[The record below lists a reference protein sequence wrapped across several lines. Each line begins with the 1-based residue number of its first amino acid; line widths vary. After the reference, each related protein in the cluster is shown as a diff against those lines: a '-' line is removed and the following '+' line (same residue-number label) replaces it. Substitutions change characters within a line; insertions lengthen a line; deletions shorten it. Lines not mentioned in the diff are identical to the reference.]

1 MMSASSGGARIVTGP
16 SEIDF
21 DRDDLLSGLDAS
33 STHAAQPIPGLSF
46 GQTYALQLDFPPID
60 ELSDTVQVLWRG
72 QEIARIPPED
82 QGGEPIVVQL
92 DNAAGDAS
100 DVLELLGPNLSE
112 INSATV
118 SPGPI
123 GSVDLMDDAVSALAT
138 TPTDAVPLTDGPD
151 VANDGADGDQ
161 SISLGG
167 MEGASELAGD
177 SVAGSEGG
185 GQLFGSSGPDGAR
198 GSSGN
203 DQLSGD
209 GNAEIRG
216 GNGAADH
223 VNARAGD
230 DIMDGSNGRNRIEG
244 QHGPDQQKEAG
255 SSDAPFSSTDVAAKD
270 GGSGGG
276 VSQGGFSA
284 DAIFG
289 DLGTDHIA
297 QGAASDTLIG
307 GEGDDHIW
315 DSDLT
320 TNGELDAFV
329 KQTGTGTDYIH
340 DFQVSAD
347 VVDLSAY
354 NISYDDLQAAM
365 KDVGWAT
372 QIELTGFSGQVDD
385 RIYLK
390 NVEPDQLDETNFAL

>member
-1 MMSASSGGARIVTGP
+1 MMMSASSGGARIVSGP
-16 SEIDF
+16 AEIDF

-112 INSATV
+112 INSATI

-123 GSVDLMDDAVSALAT
+123 GSVDLMNDAVSTLST
-138 TPTDAVPLTDGPD
+138 TPTDAVPLTDAPD
-151 VANDGADGDQ
+151 VVNDGADGDQ
-161 SISLGG
+161 SSSLGG
-167 MEGASELAGD
+167 METSSGFVD
-177 SVAGSEGG
+177 GSEGG
-185 GQLFGSSGPDGAR
+185 GRLFGSSGPDGVR
-198 GSSGN
+198 GSSGETL
-203 DQLSGD
+203 LSGD
-209 GNAEIRG
+209 GDAEILG
-216 GNGAADH
+216 GNSAADH

-230 DIMDGSNGRNRIEG
+230 DTMDGSNGRNRIEG
-244 QHGPDQQKEAG
+244 QHGPDQQNEAG
-255 SSDAPFSSTDVAAKD
+255 SSDAPFGGTDVAAKD
-270 GGSGGG
+270 GGNGGG

-315 DSDLT
+315 DSELI